1 MEVSSDAPVRPRA
14 RVLTY
19 ITACMGVMVSAWRFG
34 AATKLLNWARSV
46 IHHDPLVEWAT
57 ARSRAPAAP
66 VTVHGAADAA
76 GQLMQ
81 TAHGAEK
88 EHVNGVRMVR
98 KIGER
103 LDGWYNSGI
112 EGLGKPV
119 STQWRC
125 SRVAAAHA
133 AHAAVALGSIT
144 STTALVATRRTNAPL
159 SIAGQ
164 VHRLL
169 KEATTDCNL
178 SIMYIGWM
186 PFL

>member
-1 MEVSSDAPVRPRA
+1 
-14 RVLTY
+14 VLESF
-19 ITACMGVMVSAWRFG
+19 I
-34 AATKLLNWARSV
+34 
-46 IHHDPLVEWAT
+46 HDPLVEWSA
-57 ARSRAPAAP
+57 ARSRAPPPPAAM
-66 VTVHGAADAA
+66 HGAGDAG

-88 EHVNGVRMVR
+88 ENVNGVRMVR

-112 EGLGKPV
+112 EGIVKPA

-133 AHAAVALGSIT
+133 AHAAVALGST
-144 STTALVATRRTNAPL
+144 TTTTALVATRRANAPL

-178 SIMYIGWM
+178 AIMYIGWM